1 MVYFCC
7 MKELTARQKEVLD
20 AIRTFIAQNHYPPT
34 VRELC
39 TILGISSP
47 RGVSKHLEALEK
59 KGYIKRTSGHRSLVL
74 PMEVPLIGKVTA
86 GLKTLAVEELEGC
99 LSMEDIFANPNQFG
113 LKVKGDSMQGAGIL
127 EGDVVIVNSD
137 AEWINGD
144 IIVAIIDE
152 MATVKRVKQDK
163 YGNWWLE
170 PDNPKYEPLP
180 LNEEV
185 QIVGKVVAVIR
196 KYS

>member
-1 MVYFCC
+1 
-7 MKELTARQKEVLD
+7 
-20 AIRTFIAQNHYPPT
+20 
-34 VRELC
+34 
-39 TILGISSP
+39 
-47 RGVSKHLEALEK
+47 
-59 KGYIKRTSGHRSLVL
+59 
-74 PMEVPLIGKVTA
+74 
-86 GLKTLAVEELEGC
+86 
-99 LSMEDIFANPNQFG
+99 MEDIFANPNQFG

>member
-1 MVYFCC
+1 
-7 MKELTARQKEVLD
+7 
-20 AIRTFIAQNHYPPT
+20 
-34 VRELC
+34 
-39 TILGISSP
+39 
-47 RGVSKHLEALEK
+47 
-59 KGYIKRTSGHRSLVL
+59 VL

-86 GLKTLAVEELEGC
+86 GLKTLAVEELEGY